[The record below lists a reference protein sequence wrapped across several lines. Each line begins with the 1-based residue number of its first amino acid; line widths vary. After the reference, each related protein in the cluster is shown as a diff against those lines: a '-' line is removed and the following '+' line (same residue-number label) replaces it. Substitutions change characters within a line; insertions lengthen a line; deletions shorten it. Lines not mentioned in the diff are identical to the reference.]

1 MKLKRANPVQYDAPP
16 VAGRITGGVTYW
28 CNPNESRLTSHFKGG
43 YMSRIKKLVQQHEDW
58 KREIAK
64 AAVNRI
70 KNDPTVWDVKWND
83 AGDQFDVV
91 VDGLNVF
98 CVQDVGKTY
107 ETRLVNVIG
116 TSQWVPISN
125 IQFTPP
131 QWVFDARGN
140 ND

>member
-1 MKLKRANPVQYDAPP
+1 
-16 VAGRITGGVTYW
+16 
-28 CNPNESRLTSHFKGG
+28 
-43 YMSRIKKLVQQHEDW
+43 MSRIKELVQQHEDW
-58 KREIAK
+58 KREIAE

-70 KNDPTVWDVKWND
+70 KNDPTVWDVKWNED
-83 AGDQFDVV
+83 GDEFDVV
-91 VDGLNVF
+91 VDGLAIF

-107 ETRLVNVIG
+107 ETRLAKVD
-116 TSQWVPISN
+116 SYRWVPISN